1 MRSFKFFILC
11 LGFCLLSFIPKSF
24 SFDDGDFQ
32 YWSTVSVSKKLADNW
47 RLSLE
52 EEARWGNNA
61 GNPYYNH
68 ADLGVTYSGLAS
80 WVDVGLNYR
89 HIHEEKSDDWK
100 VENRLHSTMSLNIK
114 DQRTHELARRLAA
127 ATGETLT
134 EAVRRAVQE
143 RLQREEARRG
153 GGGRLADRLDE
164 IALHCAA
171 LPVRRA
177 RSENDILGYD
187 DRELPA

>member
-1 MRSFKFFILC
+1 
-11 LGFCLLSFIPKSF
+11 
-24 SFDDGDFQ
+24 
-32 YWSTVSVSKKLADNW
+32 
-47 RLSLE
+47 
-52 EEARWGNNA
+52 
-61 GNPYYNH
+61 
-68 ADLGVTYSGLAS
+68 
-80 WVDVGLNYR
+80 
-89 HIHEEKSDDWK
+89 
-100 VENRLHSTMSLNIK
+100 MSLNIK
-114 DQRTHELARRLAA
+114 DERTHDLARRLAA

-143 RLQREEARRG
+143 RLQREEARG

-187 DRELPA
+187 DRGLPA